1 MVFIDCRKEST
12 KSLGSCLKNLFSRR
26 VCIENSVSKDLQR
39 VKRFTLKY
47 HQIISMLNL
56 LNKDLQLV
64 PYLILISLV
73 REIYAIAYL
82 VCLKTS
88 KGFTLVK
95 IQQKTIMLLE
105 IVWNADR
112 ELVLLWFSSQL
123 GDAIIGQWQPCE
135 EIQIVAK
142 PMIGWIAC
150 VLRF

>member
-1 MVFIDCRKEST
+1 MSIKESW
-12 KSLGSCLKNLFSRR
+12 LL
-26 VCIENSVSKDLQR
+26 SKDLQR

-95 IQQKTIMLLE
+95 IQLK
-105 IVWNADR
+105 NNHA
-112 ELVLLWFSSQL
+112 S
-123 GDAIIGQWQPCE
+123 
-135 EIQIVAK
+135 
-142 PMIGWIAC
+142 
-150 VLRF
+150 